1 MILVL
6 GGGLTGLSAAWHLQD
21 QADTQVLEREDRP
34 GGLCRS
40 FVKDGFTFDLT
51 GHLLHLR
58 RPEIREMV
66 ARLLPMDR
74 FEPIDRRAFIHS
86 KGVLTPYPF
95 QVNTHGLP
103 PEVIAECLVGFV
115 QASRREEGPREGAS
129 GMSFRRWVLATFG
142 EGIARHF
149 MIPYNEKLWLC
160 DLDSMTSEWASWSI
174 PRPSLRDVV
183 EGALGISRGR
193 FGYNP
198 SFLYPRAGGIEV
210 LPAAL
215 AAGVRNL
222 RCGVDATEVDARRRV
237 VRTSAGETLPWEQ
250 LISTLPLPRLVA
262 MTSGL
267 PSWTREAA
275 GSLRHVAV
283 VNVNFGIDRVA
294 HTDKHWIYFP
304 EKEYVFYRA
313 GFPCSFTPAAAP
325 AGCSSIYLEIAV
337 RPGEAVD
344 EETLCAQA
352 LDGLRRAG
360 LLEERDRVV
369 TRAVF
374 RIDPAYVIHDLHRR
388 NALPRLMA
396 ELKAHGIHSA
406 GRYGAWYYNSMED
419 SLAEGRALAGE
430 LVPGTAR
437 AGAGEVA

>member
-1 MILVL
+1 
-6 GGGLTGLSAAWHLQD
+6 
-21 QADTQVLEREDRP
+21 
-34 GGLCRS
+34 
-40 FVKDGFTFDLT
+40 
-51 GHLLHLR
+51 
-58 RPEIREMV
+58 
-66 ARLLPMDR
+66 
-74 FEPIDRRAFIHS
+74 
-86 KGVLTPYPF
+86 
-95 QVNTHGLP
+95 
-103 PEVIAECLVGFV
+103 
-115 QASRREEGPREGAS
+115 
-129 GMSFRRWVLATFG
+129 
-142 EGIARHF
+142 
-149 MIPYNEKLWLC
+149 
-160 DLDSMTSEWASWSI
+160 
-174 PRPSLRDVV
+174 V
-183 EGALGISRGR
+183 EGALGISPGR

-267 PSWTREAA
+267 PPWTREAA

-337 RPGEAVD
+337 RPGEPVD
-344 EETLCAQA
+344 EDTLCAQA